1 MARRQRTVKV
11 PVALPRM
18 ESAPERWLRT
28 IRLSGFTFL
37 MLGLVI
43 ATVIVLAPSLRLV
56 VEQQNDL
63 KELTQAVEDQ
73 RNAVDDLEEDV
84 ARWSDP
90 AYIEAQ
96 ARDRLVYVFPGDFTY
111 LVIDDAPVAAT
122 GEGIPIS
129 DEIQTTPVDWLH
141 TMVSSIY
148 TAGLT
153 DATADNLESTPVD
166 VP

>member
-18 ESAPERWLRT
+18 ESAPERWLRN

-37 MLGLVI
+37 MLGLII
-43 ATVIVLAPSLRLV
+43 ATVVVLAPSLRLV
-56 VEQQNDL
+56 VEQQQDL
-63 KELTQAVEDQ
+63 KQLSEAVEDK
-73 RNAVDDLEEDV
+73 RDAVDDLEENV
-84 ARWSDP
+84 ARWGDP

-111 LVIDDAPVAAT
+111 LVIDDAPAAT
-122 GEGIPIS
+122 TTDGIPIS
-129 DEIQTTPVDWLH
+129 DEIQTTKVDWMH
-141 TMVSSIY
+141 TMVSSIF

-153 DATADNLESTPVD
+153 DATADDLESTPVD